1 METNLRVAFLGK
13 RDFSLRIEYN
23 DATDIF
29 VESPLDPTSA
39 IKKNIRFYILMNFG
53 YKSFQ
58 EQFKS
63 TNCASALISQKP
75 FS

>member
-29 VESPLDPTSA
+29 DESPLDPTSA
-39 IKKNIRFYILMNFG
+39 IKKRY
-53 YKSFQ
+53 SFLHIDEFWIQ
-58 EQFKS
+58 I
-63 TNCASALISQKP
+63 ISGTI
-75 FS
+75 